1 MHILSAF
8 LRRVPAVLILLTIWV
23 LSSLPNPHMP
33 DLGFD
38 FTDKVFHFIAFAAF
52 SAAACLWI
60 SNERWRKRPLQAALA
75 IICIAILAG
84 ALDEFHQTMVP
95 NRVASLSDLAADTA
109 GALFGTLVMGMLLAK
124 KLHVSSQKVKLAP

>member
-1 MHILSAF
+1 MRIIVQIA
-8 LRRVPAVLILLTIWV
+8 RRIPAVLILLTIWI
-23 LSSLPNPHMP
+23 LSSMPNPHMP

-75 IICIAILAG
+75 IIFIAILAG

-109 GALFGTLVMGMLLAK
+109 GALFGTLVMGILLAK
-124 KLHVSSQKVKLAP
+124 NCMFPAKK